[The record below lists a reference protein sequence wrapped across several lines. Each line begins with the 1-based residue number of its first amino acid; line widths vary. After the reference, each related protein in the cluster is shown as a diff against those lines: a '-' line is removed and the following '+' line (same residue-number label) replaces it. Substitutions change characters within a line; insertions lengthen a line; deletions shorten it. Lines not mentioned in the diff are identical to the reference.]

1 MYLWQVDFDT
11 FSKSI
16 FSIGALQKKN
26 AVILKMWLNSMR
38 FVFEYVHPNCKKIR
52 RGIAYPLKCR

>member
-16 FSIGALQKKN
+16 FSLGALQKKN

-38 FVFEYVHPNCKKIR
+38 FVFEYVHPNCKK
-52 RGIAYPLKCR
+52 LDEV